1 MIGSELNGREKVVL
15 SSVVE
20 EFIASATPVGSRTI
34 VNHFNSGIS
43 SATIRNVMMGLEG
56 RGYLAQPHI
65 SAGRMPT
72 DKGYRVYVDSM
83 MPRPELPAATR
94 QKIRKTLEQA
104 SRDVEYILESAS
116 SMLAQ
121 ISNQL
126 GVVLAPRFYQ
136 GVFEKIDLVP
146 ITGNRILVVLSICSG
161 LVRSITIELNKSLSR
176 AELDRTAQFINE
188 RLHGLTLKEIKQ
200 TIDKRL
206 RGGSFGD
213 SEFIEGMIRSSDSM
227 FSFAAPSDVHLGG
240 AANIMGQPEFEDKNR
255 LGKILNLIDDKEI
268 LIHILEDDEDDSE
281 AADKTPGKLRIT
293 IGEENKDDLV
303 TYCSLIT
310 ASYQIG
316 DVTGTVG
323 VIGPTRMHYAK
334 MVALVRYT
342 AEALSGL
349 FSKTN

>member
-1 MIGSELNGREKVVL
+1 MVDTELTKREKVVL

-20 EFIASATPVGSRTI
+20 EFVASATPVGSSKI
-34 VNHFNSGIS
+34 VNHFSSGIS
-43 SATIRNVMMGLEG
+43 SATIRNVMLGLEG

-83 MPRPELPAATR
+83 MPRPELPETTR
-94 QKIRKTLEQA
+94 RKIRGALSRA
-104 SRDVEYILESAS
+104 SSDVEYILESAS

-146 ITGNRILVVLSICSG
+146 ITENRILVVLSICSG
-161 LVRSITIELNKSLSR
+161 LVRSITVELNKSLSR
-176 AELDRTAQFINE
+176 AELDRTARFINE

-206 RGGSFGD
+206 RGSPEGD
-213 SEFIEGMIRSSDSM
+213 SEFIEGMIRSSESM
-227 FSFAAPSDVHLGG
+227 FSFAIPSDVHLGG
-240 AANIMGQPEFEDKNR
+240 AANIMEQPEFEDKSR
-255 LGKILNLIDDKEI
+255 LARILNLIDDKEI
-268 LIHILEDDEDDSE
+268 LVHILDDEEKPDRKSGD
-281 AADKTPGKLRIT
+281 LRIV
-293 IGEENKDDLV
+293 IGAENKDELAA
-303 TYCSLIT
+303 YCSLIT
-310 ASYQIG
+310 ATYTIG
-316 DVTGTVG
+316 GVTGTVG